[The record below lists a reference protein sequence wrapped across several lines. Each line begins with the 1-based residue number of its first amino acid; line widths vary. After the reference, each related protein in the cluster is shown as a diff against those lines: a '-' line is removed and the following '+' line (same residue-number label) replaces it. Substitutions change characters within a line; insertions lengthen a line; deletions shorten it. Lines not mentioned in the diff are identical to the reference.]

1 MASGLN
7 GPFFVSGRCMDLQAL
22 LDKTLQ
28 ALGYELVL
36 LELSNRGQMI
46 RLFIDREGGV
56 TIDDCTLVSNH
67 VSRLLAV
74 ELDYDYDRLEV
85 SSPGLDR
92 PLTKEADYQR
102 FNGERVQLRL
112 RVPRDGQRKFLG
124 VLRDMKDGAVQVEV
138 DGALMAFDMANIEKA
153 RLVPNV

>member
-7 GPFFVSGRCMDLQAL
+7 SPFFVSGRCMDLQAL

-74 ELDYDYDRLEV
+74 ELDYDYDRLEI

-124 VLRDMKDGAVQVEV
+124 VLRDMKDGAVQIEV

>member
-1 MASGLN
+1 
-7 GPFFVSGRCMDLQAL
+7 MDLQAL

-74 ELDYDYDRLEV
+74 ELDYDYDRLEI

-124 VLRDMKDGAVQVEV
+124 VLRDMKDGAVQIEV